1 MQTFLPYPDFT
12 ATAAVLDVRRLGK
25 QRVEALQVLRAM
37 TVPEYGWRHHPV
49 AKMWAGYDEALVRY
63 GLEVCAAWTAG
74 GTGSG
79 SAKAGTATA
88 LTTSDASASVVKLL
102 YPSGSADVAVTIN
115 NPNPYAVTVS
125 SVTGN
130 GTITS
135 GNATCDASNGVTF
148 TDQTGLSIVV
158 PANGNKTT
166 VFANAASMS
175 NASVDACQGQTF
187 TIPVSISGASS

>member
-1 MQTFLPYPDFT
+1 LRHWKKL
-12 ATAAVLDVRRLGK
+12 AALG
-25 QRVEALQVLRAM
+25 V
-37 TVPEYGWRHHPV
+37 
-49 AKMWAGYDEALVRY
+49 ALVTFAGI
-63 GLEVCAAWTAG
+63 GLAWAAWTAG

-79 SAKAGTATA
+79 SAKAGTAKA
-88 LTTSDASASVVKLL
+88 LTTSDASASVVNLL

-115 NPNPYAVTVS
+115 NPNPYPVTVS

-130 GTITS
+130 GAITS
-135 GNATCDASNGVTF
+135 GNTTCDASNGVTF
-148 TDQTGLSIVV
+148 TNQTGLSIVV
-158 PANGNKTT
+158 PANGNVTK

>member
-1 MQTFLPYPDFT
+1 MRHWKKL
-12 ATAAVLDVRRLGK
+12 AALG
-25 QRVEALQVLRAM
+25 V
-37 TVPEYGWRHHPV
+37 
-49 AKMWAGYDEALVRY
+49 ALVTFAGI
-63 GLEVCAAWTAG
+63 GLAWAAWTAG

-88 LTTSDASASVVKLL
+88 LTTSDASASVVNLL

-125 SVTGN
+125 SVTGD